1 MVKRLA
7 TAHESTSRAAAYNAL
22 VEPPEFVRRLNPE
35 PLLARQAAF
44 TLFVLAHLQQT
55 GVLPAVPDPVDL
67 PDVVEGICAQNLHLL
82 AFFGDAARR
91 QSLAEL
97 DAVAARDLV
106 GWARAQRLEREEPQI
121 AYELGLLALGI
132 ELPPVLVRSLRDLE
146 VEPQTTVAEAPDGA
160 GYPTVFLSG
169 MRPEWPAAERARLFV
184 QSTDARQLAGWAMLL
199 LNRSLAPPA
208 GGIVVV
214 GDVNDAPEG
223 LLDQTEYD
231 VALFY
236 NPAPWIGSW
245 ERYPQVL
252 RARQYVVV

>member
-1 MVKRLA
+1 MP
-7 TAHESTSRAAAYNAL
+7 

-44 TLFVLAHLQQT
+44 ALFVLAHLQQT
-55 GVLPAVPDPVDL
+55 GVRPGVPEPAGL
-67 PDVVEGICAQNLHLL
+67 PDVVEEVLAQNSHLL
-82 AFFGDAARR
+82 AFFGNAARR
-91 QSLAEL
+91 QSLADL
-97 DAVAARDLV
+97 NAVAARDLV
-106 GWARAQRLEREEPQI
+106 GWARAQRLEREEPQV

-132 ELPPVLVRSLRDLE
+132 ELPPVLVRSLRDLK
-146 VEPQTTVAEAPDGA
+146 VGPRTTVAEAPDGA

-169 MRPEWPAAERARLFV
+169 MHPEWPAAERARLFV

-199 LNRSLAPPA
+199 LNRGLAPPD
-208 GGIVVV
+208 GSIVMVDV
-214 GDVNDAPEG
+214 GNDANTAQEG
-223 LLDQTEYD
+223 LLDQTLFD

-252 RARQYVVV
+252 RARQHVVV